1 MLSERDYQP
10 GNTAK
15 SDLPGLVNEF
25 LARRLSMRIL
35 PQNVTSCE
43 ALTVGGTAFPRATQV
58 SVYLPP
64 FAAVFQPGPEHDAW
78 STINDVP
85 EQACRMNRSRRYD
98 GTDRRNDGY
107 NPRGSP
113 ILVEAQRLLN
123 QFIHL
128 IRFFYREHSLMKCNK
143 NECKQA

>member
-43 ALTVGGTAFPRATQV
+43 GYSGV
-58 SVYLPP
+58 SVPPP

-85 EQACRMNRSRRYD
+85 EQACRMNRSRCYD

-128 IRFFYREHSLMKCNK
+128 IRFFYREHSLMKCNE